1 MLALLKGVVMSSV
14 KKCIV
19 PAAGLGTRF
28 LPATK
33 AVPKEMLP
41 IVDTPTIQYIVE
53 EAVSAGVE
61 NVILIQ
67 GRYKYAIEDHFD
79 ISYELEQTLCERGK
93 TKERDEL
100 RGIANMVSLT
110 TIRQKE
116 PLGLGHA
123 VLCAESAIGNEP
135 FAVALGDDLI
145 DGKVPGIKQLV
156 DCYERHRKG
165 VVALMKVPDN
175 QTHLYG
181 IASGPRMGERE
192 IRIDR
197 IVEKPKNEAPSNLAV
212 IGRYV
217 LPSKIFLMLRNTK
230 PGVGGE
236 IQLTDALAEL
246 ARTDGLVGFEFEGER
261 HDAGERLGYLKAN
274 IAYAL
279 KRPELHSG
287 LIDYFRQVLAQE
299 EKR

>member
-1 MLALLKGVVMSSV
+1 MSSV
-14 KKCIV
+14 KKCVV

-53 EAVSAGVE
+53 EAVQAGVE
-61 NVILIQ
+61 EVVLIQ

-79 ISYELEQTLCERGK
+79 ISFEVERVLADRGK
-93 TKERDEL
+93 KKDQEEL
-100 RGIANMVSLT
+100 RRISNLASLV

-123 VLCAESAIGNEP
+123 VLTAEPVIGAEP

-145 DGKVPGIKQLV
+145 DAEVPATKQLIE
-156 DCYERHRKG
+156 CYERHRKG
-165 VVALMKVPDN
+165 VVALMRVPDAE
-175 QTHLYG
+175 TSLYG
-181 IASGPRMGERE
+181 IAAGARIGERE
-192 IRIDR
+192 TKIEHM
-197 IVEKPKNEAPSNLAV
+197 VEKPKANPPSNLAV

-217 LPSKIFLMLRNTK
+217 LPAKVFDLLKKTR

-246 ARTDGLVGFEFEGER
+246 ARTDGLIGYEFEGQR
-261 HDAGERLGYLKAN
+261 HDAGDRLGYLKAN

-279 KRPELHSG
+279 KRPDLREG
-287 LIDYFRQVLAQE
+287 LLDHLRHLLEAQ
-299 EKR
+299 R

>member
-1 MLALLKGVVMSSV
+1 MSSV
-14 KKCIV
+14 KKCVV

-41 IVDTPTIQYIVE
+41 IVDIPTIQYIVE
-53 EAVSAGVE
+53 EAVAAGVE

-67 GRYKYAIEDHFD
+67 GRYKAAIEDHFD
-79 ISYELEQTLCERGK
+79 ISYELERTLKERGK
-93 TKERDEL
+93 NKEFEALHR
-100 RGIANMVSLT
+100 IANLASLT
-110 TIRQKE
+110 AIRQKE

-123 VLCAESAIGNEP
+123 VRCAEQAIGNEP

-145 DGKVPGIKQLV
+145 DAQVPGIKQLV
-156 DCYERHRKG
+156 DCYDRHKKG
-165 VVALMKVPDN
+165 VVALMRVPES

-181 IASGPRMGERE
+181 IAAGPKIGERE
-192 IRIDR
+192 IRIDHV
-197 IVEKPKNEAPSNLAV
+197 VEKPKKDAPSNLAV

-217 LPSKIFLMLRNTK
+217 LPSKIFLMLKSIK

-236 IQLTDALAEL
+236 IQLTDGLAEL
-246 ARTDGLVGFEFEGER
+246 ARVDGLIGYEFEGVR
-261 HDAGERLGYLKAN
+261 HDAGDRLGYLEAN

-279 KRPELHSG
+279 KRPELHDG
-287 LIDYFRQVLAQE
+287 LIDYMKKTLAA
-299 EKR
+299 EKK